1 MKKIKIFVATHK
13 KFIIPSVLPRE
24 NYVIITNGIQLKSDD
39 YDIIVVPKSYKDE
52 IGGYSDVEMS
62 ETYMLKYI
70 YEKNYSFWQKLYLFW
85 TKVII
90 RKYSCFYY
98 LGIDFF
104 LYNLMPVIIKAI
116 KQSENDT
123 KKAICIPYK
132 NKSSLPSIYPL
143 TLYPA
148 FWVIEE

>member
-1 MKKIKIFVATHK
+1 MMNNQIGFWLKENKLSIKIDSLFYVTFHLRIHNHWTIRTYYLN
-13 KFIIPSVLPRE
+13 FIQPFRI
-24 NYVIITNGIQLKSDD
+24 NYIL
-39 YDIIVVPKSYKDE
+39 
-52 IGGYSDVEMS
+52 
-62 ETYMLKYI
+62 YI

-132 NKSSLPSIYPL
+132 NKSSLPLIYPL